1 VSAYRTS
8 KPASTADDM
17 IKIAVEPDVEIPAEA
32 TSGAEADPEATVEPT
47 APAEETAQAEKP
59 KAAPAPR
66 TASGGHPYRHHEIP
80 MGDGKLVLDR
90 EGSIRSIAADGSV
103 TATWEA
109 DDPEWDRYAIRFGL
123 RTSGAGGSSVP
134 GHPPQRAK
142 RPRT

>member
-1 VSAYRTS
+1 MPAARTS

-17 IKIAVEPDVEIPAEA
+17 IKLDEPVVEIPAEA
-32 TSGAEADPEATVEPT
+32 TAEPT
-47 APAEETAQAEKP
+47 APAEPVVPAEEPAPADKP

-66 TASGGHPYRHHEIP
+66 TASGGHPFRHHEIP

-103 TATWEA
+103 TASWEP

-123 RTSGAGGSSVP
+123 RPGGAGGSSVP

>member
-1 VSAYRTS
+1 MSAYRTS

-17 IKIAVEPDVEIPAEA
+17 IKIAAEPDVEIPTEA
-32 TSGAEADPEATVEPT
+32 TAEPT
-47 APAEETAQAEKP
+47 VPAEEPAQADKP

-66 TASGGHPYRHHEIP
+66 TASGGHPFRHHEVP

-103 TATWEA
+103 TAAWEP

-123 RTSGAGGSSVP
+123 RPGGAGGSSVP
-134 GHPPQRAK
+134 GHPPQRAR
-142 RPRT
+142 RPRS

>member
-1 VSAYRTS
+1 MPSARTS
-8 KPASTADDM
+8 KPTSTADDM
-17 IKIAVEPDVEIPAEA
+17 IKIDAEPAVEIPAEA
-32 TSGAEADPEATVEPT
+32 
-47 APAEETAQAEKP
+47 EKP
-59 KAAPAPR
+59 KAGPAPR
-66 TASGGHPYRHHEIP
+66 TASGGHPFRHHEIP

-103 TATWEA
+103 TATWEP

-142 RPRT
+142 RPRS